1 MKADIATEN
10 ALRKAAKELA
20 MWSQKYHEV
29 VPKETQSH
37 VIYALMLIQENIKA
51 IEKLEK
57 ERLT

>member
-1 MKADIATEN
+1 MPDPREAGRT
-10 ALRKAAKELA
+10 AAKELA